1 LICSITPQQEMP
13 SKILVHKTQLG
24 NAIKANNMNIKQKT
38 SIFLVS
44 VLASVVLF
52 SANFQAVEIIF
63 DDHQY
68 SFQLLRTMGYSS
80 TGGADIAECLRTAY
94 RIEESNNESWH
105 REWTDTAERLE
116 KAADKFL
123 AGGHEQSAK
132 EVYFRCSNYYRAA
145 GFFLVSDPE
154 DPRILETYR
163 KSQDCFQKGAIFS
176 KHPIKTVK
184 IPFEGTTLPGYL
196 LLADDTETKR
206 PLIIIH
212 SGFDG
217 TAEELYFEIGA
228 IAVERGYNCLLF
240 EGPGQG
246 LVIRDQKIPFR
257 PNWESVVT
265 PIVDFA
271 LELPQVDPDRIG
283 LIGISFGG
291 YFAPRAAAYEHR
303 LKVCVAN
310 GGIYD
315 FYENMIRK
323 FPPDTEKIVGDHDA
337 SLQFDKE
344 TAEIMK
350 QNVDIEFFF
359 ANGMYT
365 FGTKSP
371 SELIR
376 MLKPYNMRDVAKKI
390 QCTMLVV
397 DSEGDQDLPGQAAE
411 LYEALECPKEFML
424 FTEQEGAEEH
434 CQMGAVMI
442 SGERILNWLD
452 DNLREK

>member
-1 LICSITPQQEMP
+1 MKYKFKDLTCIGIFLIVVSIL
-13 SKILVHKTQLG
+13 SLG
-24 NAIKANNMNIKQKT
+24 NLHA
-38 SIFLVS
+38 LDV
-44 VLASVVLF
+44 
-52 SANFQAVEIIF
+52 IF

-94 RIEESNNESWH
+94 LIEEANNESWYM
-105 REWTDTAERLE
+105 EWNDTAERLE
-116 KAADKFL
+116 KTAEKFL
-123 AGGHEQSAK
+123 KEGHEKSAK
-132 EVYFRCSNYYRAA
+132 EAYFRSSNYYRTA
-145 GFFLVSDPE
+145 GFFLVTDPE
-154 DPRILETYR
+154 DPRIIETYQ
-163 KSQDCFQKGAIFS
+163 KSRECFQKGSIFS
-176 KHPIKTVK
+176 EHPIKIVK

-196 LLADDTETKR
+196 LLVDNSQTKR

-212 SGFDG
+212 TGFDG

-228 IAVERGYNCLLF
+228 LAVERGYNCLLF

-246 LVIRDQKIPFR
+246 CVIREQKIPFR

-265 PIVDFA
+265 PVVDFA
-271 LELPQVDPDRIG
+271 LELPEVDPDRIG

-291 YFAPRAAAYEHR
+291 YFAPRAAAFEHR

-323 FPPDTEKIVGDHDA
+323 FPPNTEDIVKDQDA
-337 SLQFDKE
+337 SLVFDRETKE
-344 TAEIMK
+344 MMK

-359 ANGMYT
+359 RNGMYT
-365 FGTKSP
+365 FGAKTP

-376 MLKPYNMRDVAKKI
+376 MLKPYNMREVAKNI
-390 QCTMLVV
+390 RCTMLVV
-397 DSEGDQDLPGQAAE
+397 DSEGDRDLPGQAAE
-411 LYEALECPKEFML
+411 LYQALECPKEFMI
-424 FTEQEGAEEH
+424 FTKLEGAEEH

-452 DNLREK
+452 DNLMEK